1 MVRHLNAG
9 LVMLAVALAFL
20 PACGGGS
27 WSYHVVGTSRDP
39 GSNGHI
45 QVERIEGGNRLVTAS
60 LEHLTPPSRLGDG
73 LTTFVLWFRNEQ
85 GRATMASRL
94 EYEEDSR
101 SARATATTFMTEFD
115 VLVTAER
122 SETVAEPSDNVI
134 FRQRVVTE

>member
-1 MVRHLNAG
+1 MSRSLGSWLIG
-9 LVMLAVALAFL
+9 LAFTLAFL

-60 LEHLTPPSRLGDG
+60 LEHLTPPARLGDG
-73 LTTFVLWFRNEQ
+73 LTTFVLWFRDEQ
-85 GRATMASRL
+85 GRATMASL
-94 EYEEDSR
+94 LAYEEDSR
-101 SARATATTFMTEFD
+101 SARATATTPMREFD
-115 VLVTAER
+115 VIVTAER
-122 SETVAEPSDNVI
+122 TETAGEPSDNVI